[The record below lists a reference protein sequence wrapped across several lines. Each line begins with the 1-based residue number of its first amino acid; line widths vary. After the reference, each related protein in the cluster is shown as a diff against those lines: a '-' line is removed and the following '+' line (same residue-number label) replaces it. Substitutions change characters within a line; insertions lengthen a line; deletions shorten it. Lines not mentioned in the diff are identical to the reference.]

1 MSYLVLARKY
11 RPQTFGEVVDQEHVT
26 RTLTNAITSDRV
38 AHAVLFCGPRGTGKT
53 TVARILAKA
62 MNCQEGPTPSP
73 CNRCRSCREITGGHA
88 ADVYEIDGASNNSV
102 EQIRDLRETVRYMP
116 AHSAYKIYII
126 DEVHMLSTA
135 AFNALLKTLEEP
147 PEHVMFV
154 FATTEPHK
162 IPITIHSRCQRYDFR
177 RIKLEAI
184 VAHMQSLCG
193 SEKVEIDNDSLALIA
208 REAGGSMR
216 DALSL
221 LDQIMACISDRITY
235 DQVVDL
241 LGVVDNKQIFD
252 LTAALLSSD
261 ISTMLEILDTIYDRG
276 HDMKRLYADLVTHF
290 RNLVLVKMGIDNRQ
304 TVDLPEYVVQQMAD
318 LIENVSYAYLHQ
330 VFDLF
335 FQQETAVKYSNHP
348 KLALEMIFLRLL
360 QITPALPIE
369 DLIDKL
375 DLLRHEMMLSPQP
388 SSKLTKTVSGTKPK
402 SSVESRSENRP
413 RPVPGEGK
421 SSGSPTVAEDS
432 NRTTAETSGGTDGM
446 WQRIREK
453 ITGTNP
459 SLAASLANSRLIK
472 RSDQRLEIEVSANG
486 FQLSMIKRDRSM
498 EALKKTCREIFGRD
512 MRVDLTVAE
521 SKNTD
526 TSPPQ
531 KKDENRL
538 KNEALNHPLVSEAL
552 DIFNGKLVDVKI
564 LKEEEK

>member
-1 MSYLVLARKY
+1 MPYLVLARKY
-11 RPQTFGEVVDQEHVT
+11 RPQIFGEVVDQEHVT
-26 RTLTNAITSDRV
+26 RTLTNAITSDRM

-88 ADVYEIDGASNNSV
+88 ADVFEIDGASNNSV
-102 EQIRDLRETVRYMP
+102 EQVRDLRETVRYMP

-147 PEHVMFV
+147 PEHVMFI

-162 IPITIHSRCQRYDFR
+162 IPITIHSRCQRYEFR

-184 VAHMQSLCG
+184 VAHMQTLCE
-193 SEKVEIDNDSLALIA
+193 SEKVEIDDDSLALIA

-221 LDQIMACISDRITY
+221 LDQIMACISDRVTY

-252 LTAALLSSD
+252 LTTALLSSD

-304 TVDLPEYVVQQMAD
+304 TVDLPDYVVQQMAD
-318 LIENVSYAYLHQ
+318 LVQNMSSAYLQ
-330 VFDLF
+330 QIFDLF
-335 FQQETAVKYSNHP
+335 FKQEAVVKYSNHP
-348 KLALEMIFLRLL
+348 KLALEMIVLRLL
-360 QITPALPIE
+360 QIKPALPIE

-388 SSKLTKTVSGTKPK
+388 PSKSSTAVSGPKPEATVETRSENKPMTVPDEPK
-402 SSVESRSENRP
+402 SS
-413 RPVPGEGK
+413 K
-421 SSGSPTVAEDS
+421 SHTVAIES
-432 NRTTAETSGGTDGM
+432 NRTTAEAKGGVDGL
-446 WQRIREK
+446 WQQIREK
-453 ITGTNP
+453 ISGTNP
-459 SLAASLANSRLIK
+459 SLAASLANSRLKK
-472 RSDQRLEIEVSANG
+472 RTDQRLEIEVNANG

-498 EALKKTCREIFGRD
+498 EALKKACRETFGRD
-512 MRVDLTVAE
+512 MRVDITATE
-521 SKNTD
+521 SKSPD
-526 TSPPQ
+526 VSPPQ

-552 DIFNGKLVDVKI
+552 EIFNGKLVDVKI